1 MEARE
6 LLGRYLGALMNPMG
20 FIDEVEGVA
29 EDVNSIQREKEG
41 IIKELLRP
49 TSEYGDQSAIEGALM
64 AGSPGYRLTEEEM
77 HQRMRDRYSQTPE
90 GAALERRL
98 REMKMKYGGM
108 RGV

>member
-1 MEARE
+1 MEAEKLLRE
-6 LLGRYLGALMNPMG
+6 YLGALMNPMG
-20 FIDEVEGVA
+20 FIDEVKGVA
-29 EDVNSIQREKEG
+29 EDVNSIQRKKER

-98 REMKMKYGGM
+98 REMKTKYGGM